1 MKLVDTLNLI
11 ENCSTLEEL
20 QAVMQKAISHYG
32 FSSFAFLGMWPA
44 ASRQPV
50 VLTNNSPDWDS
61 TYRKENFY
69 AHDPV
74 LSAAKTSNSA
84 FTWSHLVPKALNKK
98 QSFVM
103 RTAHDFGYRE
113 GVIVPF
119 HYSDAIGRR
128 YSSCCTLFWKNKIE
142 EFKAMFNAA
151 KIDIHV
157 VVLYWAQRAAD
168 IVAAEYCAGAKHEQP
183 CRKPLIFFLLVTIRL
198 RHICGIP

>member
-113 GVIVPF
+113 GVIVPLPLF
-119 HYSDAIGRR
+119 RRDWPALQQLLYTVLEKQDRRIQGHVQRGQDR
-128 YSSCCTLFWKNKIE
+128 YSCCRSLLGAKGSRYCCGRILCRG
-142 EFKAMFNAA
+142 KARAERAGQDFFNAA
-151 KIDIHV
+151 GKKT
-157 VVLYWAQRAAD
+157 L
-168 IVAAEYCAGAKHEQP
+168 
-183 CRKPLIFFLLVTIRL
+183 
-198 RHICGIP
+198 